1 MAATSGVGSTE
12 PPESGGAGFAGA
24 GSDDRVRF
32 DPLERTQLENPYPVY
47 AQLRHEY
54 PVFYAENYGFWV
66 VTRYDDVVTASK
78 SHRSFSSVNALTSVE
93 PPPEVRTALAEGY
106 PEMPI
111 ITACD
116 PPLHDKIRGLV
127 NKTFTPRRVAEM
139 EPRIRAISQE
149 LIDGFAADGRADVVH
164 RFAWPMP
171 LIAIADLVGVPRD
184 DLDFIHVWTDDWLRM
199 LQGAGTLDQQIEF
212 ARNFVRLQEY
222 FMDALEA
229 RDEHPGDDLMTA
241 MYQVWR
247 EGDTGLTL
255 PEVMGVPLDLII
267 AGHVTV
273 TRAIGSALVLLL
285 QHPEALE
292 ALRRDESVV
301 PNAVEEILRAESPAQ
316 GLFRLALDD
325 VELGGVTIPRG
336 AKVML
341 HYGAANRDEAYFG
354 EPDRFDVHRA
364 EADRHLAFGKGI
376 HFCLGAPLARLEL
389 KVALPMLLD
398 RLPNLRFAGERPFDR
413 AEVFFARGLSRLELE
428 WDVG

>member
-1 MAATSGVGSTE
+1 MTST
-12 PPESGGAGFAGA
+12 
-24 GSDDRVRF
+24 DVRF
-32 DPLERTQLENPYPVY
+32 DPLSPDQLEDPYPLY
-47 AQLRHEY
+47 ARLRHEY

-78 SHRSFSSVNALTSVE
+78 SHRAFSSINALTSVE
-93 PPPEVRTALAEGY
+93 PPPEVRAALAEGY

-127 NKTFTPRRVAEM
+127 NKTFTPKRVAEM
-139 EPRIRAISQE
+139 EPRIRAICGE
-149 LIDGFAADGRADVVH
+149 LIDGFADEGHADLIE

-171 LIAIADLVGVPRD
+171 LIGIADLVGVPRA
-184 DLDFIHVWTDDWLRM
+184 DLEFIHVWTDDWLRM
-199 LQGAGTLDQQIEF
+199 LQGAGSLEDQVGY
-212 ARNFVRLQEY
+212 ARNFVKLQQY
-222 FMDALEA
+222 FMDALEE
-229 RDEHPGDDLMTA
+229 RDRSPRDDLMTA
-241 MYQVWR
+241 LYEVWR
-247 EGDTGLTL
+247 GGETGLSL

-285 QHPEALE
+285 QNTDALA
-292 ALRRDESVV
+292 ALREDPSLV

-316 GLFRLALDD
+316 GLFRLALED
-325 VELGGVTIPRG
+325 VELGGVTIPEG

-341 HYGAANRDEAYFG
+341 HYGSANRDEAYFAD
-354 EPDRFDVHRA
+354 PDRFDVHRA
-364 EADRHLAFGKGI
+364 GADRHLAFGKGI
-376 HFCLGAPLARLEL
+376 HFCLGAPLARLEM
-389 KVALPMLLD
+389 KVALPMLLE

-428 WDVG
+428 WDSA